1 MRPARGKGRKSSTGN
16 GDWATIS
23 ALSVALGI
31 DLGTT
36 NSVAA
41 IATPT
46 GVEFILGPR
55 GERVHPS
62 VVAFPSS
69 GGVVVGGDAK
79 RYRLT
84 EPHHVIHSAKRFIGQ
99 NIRAPLVQL
108 AMTGVRYRVEEGPNQ
123 QPIVVVR
130 DRRMTMPE
138 ISSNVLLHLKR
149 CAERQLGTP
158 IKDAVV
164 TVPANFTDGQRQATK
179 EAGRLAGLDVMRLIN
194 EPTAAAL
201 AYGFGRDRQQ
211 VICVFD
217 FGGGT
222 FDVSILRLNGE
233 VFEVLA
239 SEGDFFLGGD
249 DLDRAL
255 GEVLA
260 AECNRIL
267 RVDPRPHAPLMMKL
281 MMGAE
286 AIKCHLSE
294 NDAAEGEI
302 DGLDMPGAQGGRL
315 PFSITRKQFEDLISG
330 YVNRTIEVTKQVL
343 TSAGLD
349 ARSVSEVL
357 CVGGSTRIPLVRQ
370 RLAEVFRKE
379 PNTKIHPDEVV
390 AQGAA
395 IQAGSL
401 VGNLSSG
408 TGMGARD
415 AVATTAH
422 SMLGGGG
429 NVVLPQHQAKRPI
442 LMDVNPATLAIQTAG
457 GFTER
462 LLDKNSPIPIE
473 RSRVFTTSRDNQT
486 RVEIDCCRGENR
498 RYVENEPLGTLV
510 LEDLPAKQ
518 RGELKIEVTFRVDA
532 DGILH
537 VRAADHTT
545 GQRQEAH
552 LQVLGAPTAEDGNA

>member
-1 MRPARGKGRKSSTGN
+1 M
-16 GDWATIS
+16 
-23 ALSVALGI
+23 SVALGI

-158 IKDAVV
+158 VKDAVV

-201 AYGFGRDRQQ
+201 AYGFGQDRSQ
-211 VICVFD
+211 VVCVFD

-302 DGLDMPGAQGGRL
+302 DGLDMPGAPGGRL
-315 PFSITRKQFEDLISG
+315 PFAITRKQFEDLISG
-330 YVNRTIEVTKQVL
+330 YINRTIEVTKQVL
-343 TSAGLD
+343 LTSGVN
-349 ARSVSEVL
+349 ARDVHEVL

-370 RLAEVFRKE
+370 RLAELFRKE
-379 PNTKIHPDEVV
+379 VNTKINPDEVV

-401 VGNLSSG
+401 VGVSVG

-415 AVATTAH
+415 AVATKAH
-422 SMLGGGG
+422 STLVGTG
-429 NVVLPQHQAKRPI
+429 NVLLSQQQAKRPI

-457 GFTER
+457 GFVDK
-462 LLDKNSPIPIE
+462 LLEKNSPIPIE
-473 RSRVFTTSRDNQT
+473 RTRVFSTSRDNQA
-486 RVEIDCCRGENR
+486 RVEIDCCRGEAR
-498 RYVENEPLGTLV
+498 KYVENEPLGTLV
-510 LEDLPAKQ
+510 LEGLPPKQ

-537 VRAADHTT
+537 VRAADQTT

-552 LQVLGAPTAEDGNA
+552 LQVLGAPEREQGEGEGGQPA

>member
-1 MRPARGKGRKSSTGN
+1 M
-16 GDWATIS
+16 
-23 ALSVALGI
+23 SVALGI

-36 NSVAA
+36 NSCAA

-69 GGVVVGGDAK
+69 GGVVVGADAK
-79 RYRLT
+79 RYKLT

-108 AMTGVRYRVEEGPNQ
+108 ALTGVRYRVEEGPNQ

-179 EAGRLAGLDVMRLIN
+179 EAGRLAGLEIMRLIN

-222 FDVSILRLNGE
+222 FDVSLLRLNGE

-260 AECNRIL
+260 AECNRML
-267 RVDPRPHAPLMMKL
+267 RIDPRPNAALMMKL

-286 AIKCHLSE
+286 AIKCHLSD

-302 DGLDMPGAQGGRL
+302 DGLEMPGMAAQRL
-315 PFSITRKQFEDLISG
+315 PFQITRKQFEALISG

-343 TSAGLD
+343 AGAGLD

-370 RLAEVFRKE
+370 RLAELFRRP
-379 PNTKIHPDEVV
+379 PNTAINPDEVV
-390 AQGAA
+390 SQGAA

-401 VGNLSSG
+401 VGNLTTGS
-408 TGMGARD
+408 GMGARD
-415 AVATTAH
+415 AVATSGH
-422 SMLGGGG
+422 SNLGGGG
-429 NVVLPQHQAKRPI
+429 NLVLPQTQAKRPI
-442 LMDVNPATLAIQTAG
+442 LMDVNPATLAIHTAG

-462 LLDKNSPIPIE
+462 LLDKNAPIPIE
-473 RSRVFTTSRDNQT
+473 RTRVFTTSRDNQT
-486 RVEIDCCRGENR
+486 RVEIDCCRGEER
-498 RYVENEPLGTLV
+498 RYTENEPLGTLI
-510 LEDLPAKQ
+510 LEELPPKP
-518 RGELKIEVTFRVDA
+518 RGELKIEVMFRVDA

-537 VRAADHTT
+537 VRASDQTSGA
-545 GQRQEAH
+545 RQEAH
-552 LQVLGAPTAEDGNA
+552 LQVLGAPVHEDPHR

>member
-1 MRPARGKGRKSSTGN
+1 M
-16 GDWATIS
+16 
-23 ALSVALGI
+23 SVALGI

-36 NSVAA
+36 NSCSA

-69 GGVVVGGDAK
+69 GGVVVGADAK

-99 NIRAPLVQL
+99 NMRAPLVQL
-108 AMTGVRYRVEEGPNQ
+108 AMTGVHYQLDEGPNQ
-123 QPIVVVR
+123 QPMVTVR

-138 ISSNVLLHLKR
+138 ISSHVLLHLKR

-158 IKDAVV
+158 VKDAVI

-179 EAGRLAGLDVMRLIN
+179 EAGRLAGLDVLRLIN

-201 AYGFGRDRQQ
+201 AYGFGHDRNQ

-222 FDVSILRLNGE
+222 FDVSILRLDGE

-239 SEGDFFLGGD
+239 AEGDFFLGGD
-249 DLDRAL
+249 DLDRAVA
-255 GEVLA
+255 EMLA
-260 AECNRIL
+260 SECNRYL
-267 RVDPRPHAPLMMKL
+267 GVDPRPHAALMTKL

-286 AIKCHLSE
+286 AIKCHLSD
-294 NDAAEGEI
+294 NDGAEGEI
-302 DGLDMPGAQGGRL
+302 DGLDVPGLVTGRL
-315 PFSITRKQFEDLISG
+315 PFAITRPQFETLIGG

-343 TSAGLD
+343 ASAGLD
-349 ARSVSEVL
+349 VRDVHEVL

-370 RLAEVFRKE
+370 RLAETFRKE
-379 PNTKIHPDEVV
+379 PNTRLNPDEVV
-390 AQGAA
+390 SQGAA

-401 VGNLSSG
+401 VGVTIG

-415 AVATTAH
+415 AVATSAH
-422 SMLGGGG
+422 SSLGGGQLG
-429 NVVLPQHQAKRPI
+429 QGQAKRPV

-462 LLDKNSPIPIE
+462 LLEKNSPIPIE
-473 RSRVFTTSRDNQT
+473 RTRVFTTSRDNQT

-498 RYVENEPLGTLV
+498 RYAENEPLGTLL
-510 LEDLPAKQ
+510 LEGLPAMR

-537 VRAADHTT
+537 VAAADQTT
-545 GQRQEAH
+545 GYRQEAY
-552 LQVLGAPTAEDGNA
+552 LQVFGAPTAPAPGGR